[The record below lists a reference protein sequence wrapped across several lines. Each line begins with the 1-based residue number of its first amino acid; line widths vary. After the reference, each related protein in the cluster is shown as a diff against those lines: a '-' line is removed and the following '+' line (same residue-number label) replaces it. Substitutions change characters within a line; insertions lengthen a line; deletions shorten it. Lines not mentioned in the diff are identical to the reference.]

1 MAILNVTTGQLY
13 RTIAEAA
20 RAAGVDASNIGK
32 NLRGSRKS
40 AGGYVFRRV
49 EQAPTAAEYEK
60 LLGQSRAGLTPQEV
74 RARKKSRARSE
85 QRAAATPPKP
95 RRPAAT
101 PETRAA
107 REKARAAMIKANAAA
122 RKAKKAGD
130 MALYDKIRQAA
141 AKSGLTSKT
150 GLFDT
155 RRGSLADIDAD
166 ALRDLGRAA
175 REAASGDEQAYI
187 YQTRYG
193 LASIEEAQEKKAAI
207 DAFGISLG
215 NLRDLSKRINENNK
229 YDVIYAELRSYI
241 KYLTP
246 EEIYKLADEINQ
258 MADALR
264 ADFRRDMDTVLDAWL
279 SETDKDS
286 AKKAVQLEYKDRYD
300 NMIYDF
306 MEKTRDEM
314 DAIWEERGDFEEDE
328 NPITW

>member
-13 RTIAEAA
+13 STIAEAA

-49 EQAPTAAEYEK
+49 EQAPTPAEYEK

-141 AKSGLTSKT
+141 AKSGQVSKT

-193 LASIEEAQEKKAAI
+193 LASIEEAQEKKAGLDAMAEAMGKMRDMKKRVDGTRAYGEVYTELQI
-207 DAFGISLG
+207 DANELT
-215 NLRDLSKRINENNK
+215 NEELLELAKRIEEMTE
-229 YDVIYAELRSYI
+229 ELREGLREDMNRTIEDWWSDQEKEDARQDI
-241 KYLTP
+241 K
-246 EEIYKLADEINQ
+246 EEYSRRFDDKTQELLDEW
-258 MADALR
+258 R
-264 ADFRRDMDTVLDAWL
+264 KKMD
-279 SETDKDS
+279 
-286 AKKAVQLEYKDRYD
+286 AKK
-300 NMIYDF
+300 
-306 MEKTRDEM
+306 
-314 DAIWEERGDFEEDE
+314 GGGEEDDDT
-328 NPITW
+328 PITW

>member
-32 NLRGSRKS
+32 NLRGARKS

-130 MALYDKIRQAA
+130 MALYDKIRKAA
-141 AKSGLTSKT
+141 EKSGLTSKT

-155 RRGSLADIDAD
+155 RRASLADIDVE

-175 REAASGDEQAYI
+175 RDAAAGDEQAYI

-193 LASIEEAQEKKAAI
+193 LASIEEAQEKKAGL
-207 DAFGISLG
+207 DAMAEAMGKMRDMKKRVDGTRAYGEVYTELQVDASSLTNEELLELAKQIEEMTEELREG
-215 NLRDLSKRINENNK
+215 LRDDMNRTIEDWWSDQEKEDAREDIKEEYSRRFDDK
-229 YDVIYAELRSYI
+229 TQEL
-241 KYLTP
+241 L
-246 EEIYKLADEINQ
+246 DEW
-258 MADALR
+258 
-264 ADFRRDMDTVLDAWL
+264 RRKMD
-279 SETDKDS
+279 E
-286 AKKAVQLEYKDRYD
+286 KK
-300 NMIYDF
+300 
-306 MEKTRDEM
+306 
-314 DAIWEERGDFEEDE
+314 GGEEDDT
-328 NPITW
+328 PITW